1 VIAYCKPGKAN
12 FVKKRIADKSIDFK
26 KIKFI
31 VDRYVVDSSVVS
43 PAEFTG
49 DGSTNTY
56 TLNEIVHEEDIKLR
70 DNSTLLTYG
79 DVITA
84 DNNIVP
90 TYLKADTQLRSA
102 DFEPQFTLSHD
113 ATNKQTTVT
122 LTNALADK
130 NKLRVERKHDKYV
143 MFKRKGKE

>member
-1 VIAYCKPGKAN
+1 
-12 FVKKRIADKSIDFK
+12 
-26 KIKFI
+26 
-31 VDRYVVDSSVVS
+31 
-43 PAEFTG
+43 
-49 DGSTNTY
+49 
-56 TLNEIVHEEDIKLR
+56 
-70 DNSTLLTYG
+70 
-79 DVITA
+79 
-84 DNNIVP
+84 VP